1 MGFFP
6 LGIIA
11 VVIAFGRIAS
21 NATGLGAEVSFL
33 GFLDSLLD
41 FC

>member
-1 MGFFP
+1 M
-6 LGIIA
+6 
-11 VVIAFGRIAS
+11 VVIVLGRTVSKAKP
-21 NATGLGAEVSFL
+21 TGLGAEVSFF